1 MAERPTDVWRA
12 NVAEDIAS
20 AEFYPEPMLLR
31 TDEVLTEFEAEVA
44 AFDDPSDDEVFAA
57 VENVVLALNAVNEE
71 YGEVAYETEERENL
85 CLYIDA
91 TLTEAGIDV
100 PALAAR
106 AGIGRYEITDE
117 WREW

>member
-12 NVAEDIAS
+12 DVAENPDD
-20 AEFYPEPMLLR
+20 AELYPETMILR

-44 AFDDPSDDEVFAA
+44 EFDNPSDDEVFAA

-71 YGEVAYETEERENL
+71 YDETAYETDERELL
-85 CLYIDA
+85 CAYVEA

-100 PALAAR
+100 AALAAR
-106 AGIGRYEITDE
+106 QGIDRSEITDK